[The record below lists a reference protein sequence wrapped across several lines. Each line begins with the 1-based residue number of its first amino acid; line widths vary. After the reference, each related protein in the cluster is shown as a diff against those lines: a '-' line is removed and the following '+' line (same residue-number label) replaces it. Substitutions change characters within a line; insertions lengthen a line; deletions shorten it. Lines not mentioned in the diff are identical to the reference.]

1 MTNVYIMQREDGLI
15 KIGRSRT
22 PSNRRVTVQAE
33 VKQKVE
39 LLKFFPVGDLPSHCV
54 ERKAHD
60 LLLENRVIGEWFE
73 TSFQQAASAI
83 KNSIS
88 FVKKNGTNF
97 NTRAFRD
104 GKPSVPVKYFNVP
117 LPKELYNAYKNLSKE
132 HRRTVSNQILVALEF
147 AIENPEY
154 LE

>member
-22 PSNRRVTVQAE
+22 PSYRRRAVQAQ

-60 LLLENRVIGEWFE
+60 LLLENRIIGEWFE
-73 TSFQQAASAI
+73 TSFQQAVDAI
-83 KNSIS
+83 KTAIS

-97 NTRAFRD
+97 KTRVFRD
-104 GKPSVPVKYFNVP
+104 GKPSEPIKYFSLP
-117 LPKELYNAYKNLSKE
+117 FPKELYHAYQQLSKE